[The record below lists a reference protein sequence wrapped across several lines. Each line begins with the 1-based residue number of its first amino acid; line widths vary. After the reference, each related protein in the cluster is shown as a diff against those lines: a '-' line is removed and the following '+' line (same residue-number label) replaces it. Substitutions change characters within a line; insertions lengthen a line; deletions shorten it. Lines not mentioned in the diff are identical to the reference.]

1 MLRSFKQRIETLKQ
15 LNSDITITMETININ
30 KETKEE
36 FEKERFNLRMKER
49 RNIFQDEFIQMLI
62 KYWRM
67 KK

>member
-1 MLRSFKQRIETLKQ
+1 
-15 LNSDITITMETININ
+15 METINIT

-36 FEKERFNLRMKER
+36 FEKERFNLRMTEK

-62 KYWRM
+62 KHWRG

>member
-1 MLRSFKQRIETLKQ
+1 
-15 LNSDITITMETININ
+15 METININ

-62 KYWRM
+62 KYWRT
-67 KK
+67 KE

>member
-1 MLRSFKQRIETLKQ
+1 
-15 LNSDITITMETININ
+15 METINIT

-62 KYWRM
+62 KYWRT
-67 KK
+67 KE

>member
-1 MLRSFKQRIETLKQ
+1 
-15 LNSDITITMETININ
+15 METINIT

-36 FEKERFNLRMKER
+36 LEKERFNLRMKKG

-62 KYWRM
+62 KHWRN

>member
-1 MLRSFKQRIETLKQ
+1 
-15 LNSDITITMETININ
+15 METININ

-62 KYWRM
+62 KHWRT
-67 KK
+67 KE